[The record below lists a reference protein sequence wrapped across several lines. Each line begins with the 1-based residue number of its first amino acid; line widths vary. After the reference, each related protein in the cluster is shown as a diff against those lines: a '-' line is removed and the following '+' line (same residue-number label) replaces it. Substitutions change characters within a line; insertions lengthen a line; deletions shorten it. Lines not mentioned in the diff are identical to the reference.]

1 MMRTSEP
8 PHWIASQAAGEP
20 LPRAQ
25 EFLRVDRLAF
35 KPRFVVQVRSGRAPG
50 RADVADDLSGLDGLA
65 DANGD
70 RRQVTVAGRQSV
82 AVIDVDRAAIAATP
96 ARGGHRAVGG
106 GAHRV
111 AGLAMEIEPG
121 MHGRPAQEWV
131 DADAEARLRIELAV
145 NRLAHGNGAERAR
158 EPSDLRTRDLN
169 AMKLALEAHGVLGH
183 LRGDERTAHRAG
195 TVAGRG
201 LAGLEAEFDQHAAH
215 APRLRIVI
223 VRDRVDHCR
232 LALFEAIER
241 GLQAGDDAADAAG
254 AFGEKAA
261 ARIARGA
268 VDWDDEGALVVGW
281 FERDCPRLAGPSPAR
296 RRLDRTGHVAEAVER
311 AGARLQRCLPAQNL
325 VELLLVLLLV
335 EQLAARKAVDLGAQL
350 GDAILVAELHLR
362 VARDQPGED
371 VLAEGEIGG
380 GADGPPRHDHQRAD
394 HHPKGDRPDAQL
406 ASGMDEAQARPPRR
420 CGALRP
426 AGMIAMVVLCRRPSR
441 HSRFPAGSVRQPALR
456 AR

>member
-1 MMRTSEP
+1 R
-8 PHWIASQAAGEP
+8 
-20 LPRAQ
+20 
-25 EFLRVDRLAF
+25 
-35 KPRFVVQVRSGRAPG
+35 
-50 RADVADDLSGLDGLA
+50 
-65 DANGD
+65 
-70 RRQVTVAGRQSV
+70 
-82 AVIDVDRAAIAATP
+82 
-96 ARGGHRAVGG
+96 
-106 GAHRV
+106 
-111 AGLAMEIEPG
+111 
-121 MHGRPAQEWV
+121 EWV

-145 NRLAHGNGAERAR
+145 DRLAHGNGAERAR

-261 ARIARGA
+261 ARIARGERE
-268 VDWDDEGALVVGW
+268 DEGALVVGW
-281 FERDCPRLAGPSPAR
+281 LGRDRPRLAGPSPAR
-296 RRLDRTGHVAEAVER
+296 RQLDRTGHVAEAVER
-311 AGARLQRCLPAQNL
+311 AGARLQRCLPAQHL

-335 EQLAARKAVDLGAQL
+335 EQLGARKAVARGAQL

-394 HHPKGDRPDAQL
+394 HDPKGDRPDAQL
-406 ASGMDEAQARPPRR
+406 ASRGSSPPTAALRRPAAGGHDCEGGAVQTTVEAFTLPRR
-420 CGALRP
+420 FRTPPGVARALTR
-426 AGMIAMVVLCRRPSR
+426 ADSR
-441 HSRFPAGSVRQPALR
+441 QYG
-456 AR
+456 

>member
-35 KPRFVVQVRSGRAPG
+35 EPRFVVQVRSGRAPG

-106 GAHRV
+106 GAHRI
-111 AGLAMEIEPG
+111 AGLAVEIEPG
-121 MHGRPAQEWV
+121 MHGRRTQKRV
-131 DADAEARLRIELAV
+131 HTDAEARMQLELAV
-145 NRLAHGNGAERAR
+145 DRLAHGNGAQRAG
-158 EPSDLRTRDLN
+158 EPRDLRARDLN

-183 LRGDERTAHRAG
+183 LRGDEWTAHRDG
-195 TVAGRG
+195 DLAGRG

-254 AFGEKAA
+254 AFGENAA
-261 ARIARGA
+261 ARIDCGA
-268 VDWDDEGALVVGW
+268 IEREDEGALVVRWLG
-281 FERDCPRLAGPSPAR
+281 RDRPRLAGPSPAR
-296 RRLDRTGHVAEAVER
+296 RRLDRTGHVAETVER
-311 AGARLQRCLPAQNL
+311 AGTRLQRRLPA
-325 VELLLVLLLV
+325 
-335 EQLAARKAVDLGAQL
+335 
-350 GDAILVAELHLR
+350 
-362 VARDQPGED
+362 
-371 VLAEGEIGG
+371 
-380 GADGPPRHDHQRAD
+380 
-394 HHPKGDRPDAQL
+394 
-406 ASGMDEAQARPPRR
+406 
-420 CGALRP
+420 
-426 AGMIAMVVLCRRPSR
+426 
-441 HSRFPAGSVRQPALR
+441 
-456 AR
+456 

>member
-35 KPRFVVQVRSGRAPG
+35 EPRFVVQMRSRRAPG
-50 RADVADDLSGLDGLA
+50 RTDLADDLSGLDGLA
-65 DANGD
+65 DANVD
-70 RRQVTVAGRQSV
+70 RRQVTVAARQSV
-82 AVIDVDRAAIAATP
+82 AVIDVDRAAIAAAP
-96 ARGGHRAVGG
+96 AGGGHRAVGS

-121 MHGRPAQEWV
+121 MHGRLAQEWV
-131 DADAEARLRIELAV
+131 DADAEARLQIDLAV
-145 NRLAHGNGAERAR
+145 DRLAHGNAAERAR
-158 EPSDLRTRDLN
+158 EPGDLCARDLD

-223 VRDRVDHCR
+223 VRDRVDHR
-232 LALFEAIER
+232 PLALFEAIKR
-241 GLQAGDDAADAAG
+241 GLQADDDAADAAG
-254 AFGEKAA
+254 AFGEKAG

-268 VDWDDEGALVVGW
+268 VEWEEEGALVVGW
-281 FERDCPRLAGPSPAR
+281 LGRDRPRLADQSTAR

-311 AGARLQRCLPAQNL
+311 AGARLQRRLPAQNL

-335 EQLAARKAVDLGAQL
+335 EQLAARKAVDSGAQL
-350 GDAILVAELHLR
+350 GDAILVGESHLR
-362 VARDQPGED
+362 LARDQPGEH
-371 VLAEGEIGG
+371 VFAEGEIGG
-380 GADGPPRHDHQRAD
+380 GADGPSCHDHQRAD
-394 HHPKGDRPDAQL
+394 HDPKGDRPDAQL
-406 ASGMDEAQARPPRR
+406 ASGMDEAQSRPPRR
-420 CGALRP
+420 CRALRP

-441 HSRFPAGSVRQPALR
+441 HSRFPAGSVRQPTLR